1 MSVQR
6 LKVVTKLAQLMVSD
20 DGDLV
25 KYEDYAALEQ
35 KLARVVEFKSQ
46 TCESGATDCG
56 PVEFSAPLSGYL
68 CANCFMSLLEES

>member
-6 LKVVTKLAQLMVSD
+6 YEPYGTGVFERD
-20 DGDLV
+20 NGHYV
-25 KYEDYAALEQ
+25 KHEDYAALES